1 MPACSA
7 RLFVCAIVCKTCQL
21 MYCISGPLALLI
33 CCNVLFKWVW
43 RLQGVCM
50 VLGSL
55 RVDVPNR
62 DPPPGD
68 TLLWTGCCLFL
79 QPALQR
85 CYCSDLPYHALL
97 PSGPNPH
104 LPSHPYL
111 HPPPLG
117 GPTTP
122 CPILRTTATHPGPPF
137 PHSLCSSL
145 TPSLFFPH
153 ANPPHPAL
161 VQGMCDCCTSA
172 VLIEY
177 GWTASLSR
185 GGTLSSVHVHI
196 SRSQLLAWLAANL
209 RPKWVL
215 NVEEE
220 IAH

>member
-1 MPACSA
+1 MCFSSGCGDCRAYAWSW
-7 RLFVCAIVCKTCQL
+7 
-21 MYCISGPLALLI
+21 GPLGWMYPTEIHPLETRSCGLAVASFCNLLFSAVI
-33 CCNVLFKWVW
+33 AQTFLTMLCS
-43 RLQGVCM
+43 LQ
-50 VLGSL
+50 
-55 RVDVPNR
+55 VPTHTS
-62 DPPPGD
+62 PLTPIS
-68 TLLWTGCCLFL
+68 T
-79 QPALQR
+79 
-85 CYCSDLPYHALL
+85 
-97 PSGPNPH
+97 
-104 LPSHPYL
+104 
-111 HPPPLG
+111 PPPLG